1 MRRQVCRSLQ
11 GTVSSWEWDLQA
23 RYGDPRVYAAQQ
35 NEMIKMEESVLHD
48 ESRRTSAL
56 LEDAYA
62 KQREKNRLQHS
73 TRLATTRQKLNR
85 TSDTRPESRAVAKR
99 TRKPLPPDAQPP
111 VHP

>member
-1 MRRQVCRSLQ
+1 MRRQVCHSLQ

-35 NEMIKMEESVLHD
+35 NEMIKMEESVLHN
-48 ESRRTSAL
+48 ESRKTSAL

-62 KQREKNRLQHS
+62 KQREKNRIQHS
-73 TRLATTRQKLNR
+73 TRLATSRLLNR
-85 TSDTRPESRAVAKR
+85 TSDTRPESRAAAKR

-111 VHP
+111 ERP